1 MSRRVRT
8 KGRATGDCAG
18 ASGIGINAAKGNA
31 RPENAAIT
39 APQISMETRAQFFKC
54 STPTLMKMPKIARPA
69 RKTIIATA
77 VDLTD
82 WGMGGEE
89 LAGGIRLKPAIA
101 ATAMRIVTRLASM
114 ATTPAAMSEPDG
126 PEGFMVQLYIISAG
140 ATIARRRGQN
150 AKLSAEWISYGRV
163 PTVPVLRTGV
173 SRWASGKRRSTRG

>member
-8 KGRATGDCAG
+8 KGRAIGDCAG
-18 ASGIGINAAKGNA
+18 ASGMGINAAKGNA

-54 STPTLMKMPKIARPA
+54 STPTLVKMPKIARPA

-82 WGMGGEE
+82 CGRGGEDP
-89 LAGGIRLKPAIA
+89 AGGIRLMPAIA

-114 ATTPAAMSEPDG
+114 ATTPAAMTEPDG

-140 ATIARRRGQN
+140 ATIARRRAQN
-150 AKLSAEWISYGRV
+150 AKLSAEWKIGRAAC
-163 PTVPVLRTGV
+163 RE
-173 SRWASGKRRSTRG
+173 RG

>member
-18 ASGIGINAAKGNA
+18 ASGMGINAAKGNA

-54 STPTLMKMPKIARPA
+54 STPTLVKMPKIARPA
-69 RKTIIATA
+69 RKTIVATT
-77 VDLTD
+77 VDLTN
-82 WGMGGEE
+82 GGICGE
-89 LAGGIRLKPAIA
+89 APACGIRLMPAIP
-101 ATAMRIVTRLASM
+101 ATEMRIVTRLTSIP
-114 ATTPAAMSEPDG
+114 TTPAATTELDG

-150 AKLSAEWISYGRV
+150 AKLSAGWISYGRV
-163 PTVPVLRTGV
+163 LAGPVLQTGV
-173 SRWASGKRRSTRG
+173 SRWASGKRRSTRC